1 MPIFI
6 GVAEAA
12 ALVYATT
19 HAEGR
24 RPSTLGT
31 WKSSLEVGY
40 LYLTYMTSLN
50 VRQQVAAASAFYQQ
64 SFSRMVHC

>member
-31 WKSSLEVGY
+31 WKSSLEVRAMT
-40 LYLTYMTSLN
+40 LSIVTPRPSRLTVPT
-50 VRQQVAAASAFYQQ
+50 
-64 SFSRMVHC
+64 C